1 MNDIMKLVTKLEQR
15 AKWLESEWK
24 AGGDY
29 PYLSARREET
39 LYCLACIKDLS
50 PSPPPSTSA
59 SVMEPK

>member
-1 MNDIMKLVTKLEQR
+1 VSDIMKLVAKLEAR

-50 PSPPPSTSA
+50 PSPSTSTT
-59 SVMEPK
+59 EPK